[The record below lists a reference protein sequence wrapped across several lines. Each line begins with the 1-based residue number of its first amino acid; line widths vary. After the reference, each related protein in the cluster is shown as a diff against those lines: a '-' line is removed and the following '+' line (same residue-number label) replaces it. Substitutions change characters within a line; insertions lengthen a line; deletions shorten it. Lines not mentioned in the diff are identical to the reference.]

1 LGKVKWK
8 RPETLNLSQ
17 VVSLAAFNDL
27 IRKKKGSYRFFAFA
41 LLVFRAFFPAAA
53 FLVRFAFL
61 TCFFA
66 LFFMLF
72 PPLPDIPL
80 FFSDA

>member
-41 LLVFRAFFPAAA
+41 LLVFRAFFVALA
-53 FLVRFAFL
+53 FF
-61 TCFFA
+61 TGFFA
-66 LFFMLF
+66 LFFIPF
-72 PPLPDIPL
+72 PPQWIYD
-80 FFSDA
+80 FFLQ